1 MSECASIGIV
11 LADNDKSIIKWLNM
25 LNDNGESPRT
35 WLQAVLLADSLNL
48 PIDIGTVY
56 IAPEKKNVRPQ
67 SGKYLMYGDDTVK
80 ESRKK
85 NKLNYGWNIRGSNG
99 EFIPGS
105 IFCFNITR
113 PVIFPIIQ
121 NICDKHNNVSSYIK
135 AVLRKY
141 LKTTTEESA
150 AYIPDDTAI
159 KDLFALHSFKSEKKS
174 VNRLKGSSTS
184 GSVRT
189 PDDIPKSAYK
199 TVPESD
205 KNMPEANNTETEHN
219 QSIPKKNNKNPL
231 LQYIS

>member
-1 MSECASIGIV
+1 LSECTSIGIV

-35 WLQAVLLADSLNL
+35 WLQAVLLADSLNID
-48 PIDIGTVY
+48 IDIGAVY
-56 IAPEKKNVRPQ
+56 IAPEKKNMKPS
-67 SGKYLMYGDDTVK
+67 SGKYLMFGDDTVK

-85 NKLNYGWNIRGSNG
+85 NKVNYGWNVRGGNG

-121 NICDKHNNVSSYIK
+121 DICDKHNNVSSYIK
-135 AVLRKY
+135 ALLRKY
-141 LKTTTEESA
+141 LKTTSEEAS
-150 AYIPDDTAI
+150 AYIPDNTAI

-174 VNRLKGSSTS
+174 AKLPKGNPTS
-184 GSVRT
+184 VATRML
-189 PDDIPKSAYK
+189 DNIPNLDQK
-199 TVPESD
+199 TTSESN
-205 KNMPEANNTETEHN
+205 KNMLEADNTETEN
-219 QSIPKKNNKNPL
+219 KQSIQKKNNKNPL